1 MNESYLWSHAIKG
14 RVCSLWHITHQCTI
28 QKVEPWIF
36 LDRMKPNPTDC
47 PLGWV
52 SVFFLFVPPHPWPAT
67 VSSKNNPDT
76 YPFPATYLPP
86 ATCRLPATYPNSK
99 PKPKAPPWFQ
109 SFSATVE
116 PSSHSLKLY
125 CTPKV
130 LSHSITS
137 ATFLQSFAIAI
148 AITRG
153 EKVKKK

>member
-1 MNESYLWSHAIKG
+1 M
-14 RVCSLWHITHQCTI
+14 RVICKVMRLRAEYVLCDTSPTSAPSKNSSLGFF
-28 QKVEPWIF
+28 WIGWN
-36 LDRMKPNPTDC
+36 PTPTDC

-76 YPFPATYLPP
+76 YPFPATYPP
-86 ATCRLPATYPNSK
+86 PATYPNSK
-99 PKPKAPPWFQ
+99 PKPKSPPWFQ

-116 PSSHSLKLY
+116 ASSHSSKLY
-125 CTPKV
+125 RTPKV